1 MGEIDEKISEA
12 VETGSDG
19 GRLNSVIAILVAL
32 VATFMAIDNVKDGNI
47 GQAMAQAQ
55 ARTIDTWSLY
65 QAKSTKQNL
74 AESTLDQLLAMQE
87 ISTVRASDAAI
98 AARIAT
104 YKSQAARYEKE
115 KGEIKAKAE
124 AFLNENG
131 LQFSKHGD
139 VIGAYG
145 KEFSKTKLLDQ
156 KFHRWLIEGFDTRLI
171 GDYHVDTKIE
181 MDTNANMINQA
192 REFYEAALRYLEK

>member
-1 MGEIDEKISEA
+1 
-12 VETGSDG
+12 
-19 GRLNSVIAILVAL
+19 L
-32 VATFMAIDNVKDGNI
+32 
-47 GQAMAQAQ
+47 
-55 ARTIDTWSLY
+55 
-65 QAKSTKQNL
+65 
-74 AESTLDQLLAMQE
+74 
-87 ISTVRASDAAI
+87 
-98 AARIAT
+98 
-104 YKSQAARYEKE
+104 
-115 KGEIKAKAE
+115 
-124 AFLNENG
+124 LNEKG

-181 MDTNANMINQA
+181 MDAVVTMINHA